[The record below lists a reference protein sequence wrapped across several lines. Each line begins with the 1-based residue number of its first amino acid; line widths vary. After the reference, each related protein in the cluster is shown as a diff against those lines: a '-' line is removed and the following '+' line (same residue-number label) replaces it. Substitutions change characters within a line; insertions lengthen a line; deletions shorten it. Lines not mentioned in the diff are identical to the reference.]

1 MCVSWKVDS
10 QGKGKE
16 NIRPSIPSSVPQIHQ
31 LIVPSCPF
39 EKEEERGRV
48 NPGNSRQYS
57 FSHMVKNKNI
67 VGLLTVCTTRTI
79 AGPVSVSLF
88 ILFQEPSTERGT

>member
-1 MCVSWKVDS
+1 MFPGKWTPRE
-10 QGKGKE
+10 KGKE
-16 NIRPSIPSSVPQIHQ
+16 ILDHPFLVLFPQIHQ

-39 EKEEERGRV
+39 EEEEERGRV
-48 NPGNSRQYS
+48 NPGNSRRYS